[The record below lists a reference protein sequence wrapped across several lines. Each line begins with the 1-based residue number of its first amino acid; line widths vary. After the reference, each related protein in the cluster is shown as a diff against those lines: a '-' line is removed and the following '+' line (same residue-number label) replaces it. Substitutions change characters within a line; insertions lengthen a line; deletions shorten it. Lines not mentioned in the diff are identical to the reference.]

1 GDEVVWQR
9 PVGELVIEVTD
20 VIAEG

>member
-1 GDEVVWQR
+1 VVWQR
-9 PVGELVIEVTD
+9 PVGELLIEVTD